1 MPVFISTQGMRKQP
15 QPVDLAM
22 LVYFGELKV
31 KFVATVAS
39 GRCVNILPEN
49 NALFADF
56 V

>member
-1 MPVFISTQGMRKQP
+1 MPVFTSTRVKGIQP

-49 NALFADF
+49 NALFAYF